1 MRTVKVAELKAKL
14 SAHLRYVRQGEEVI
28 VCDRDKPIARIT
40 PIRADDYSEQ
50 EQRLIARG
58 VLIPPLEPKPKS
70 WPMPEGDPI
79 SDEVMERVWREERDG
94 R

>member
-1 MRTVKVAELKAKL
+1 MRTVKVAQLKAKL
-14 SAHLRYVRQGEEVI
+14 SAHLRYVRNGEEVI

-40 PIRADDYSEQ
+40 PIREGDYSER

-58 VLIPPLEPKPKS
+58 VLIPALKPHPES
-70 WPMPEGDPI
+70 WPMPEGDL
-79 SDEVMERVWREERDG
+79 SEEAMLRVIREERDG